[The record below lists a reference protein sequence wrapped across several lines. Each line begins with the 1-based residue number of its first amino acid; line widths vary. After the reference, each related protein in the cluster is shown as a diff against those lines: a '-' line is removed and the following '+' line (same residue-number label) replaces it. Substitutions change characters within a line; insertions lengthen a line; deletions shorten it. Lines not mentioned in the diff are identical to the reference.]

1 VLNSGC
7 RPRSLVMLK
16 AEVEEEK
23 RRKRAKERTQEALE
37 FMFDIFF
44 INFIY
49 LYIKYETKAC
59 CCKIDFEGF

>member
-1 VLNSGC
+1 MHGC
-7 RPRSLVMLK
+7 RVRKIMWNK
-16 AEVEEEK
+16 KTMEGEK